1 MHHTAEFSVGL
12 CRALSARKEIANCA
26 VGDELAV
33 LFARFYMAAAATH
46 LWAFVWAGD
55 CTRDLRHGMALM
67 LIDLSRNKSIS
78 ESLSINIIAF
88 LKTSAARKCPFSRRT
103 EKRSTDYACITSAS
117 TAVRLRRRLSIFVQ
131 DI

>member
-1 MHHTAEFSVGL
+1 MHHTAELSVGL

-33 LFARFYMAAAATH
+33 PFARFYMAAAATH

-67 LIDLSRNKSIS
+67 LTRNKSIS

-88 LKTSAARKCPFSRRT
+88 LKRSAARKCPFSSRT
-103 EKRSTDYACITSAS
+103 EKRSTDYACNTSAS